1 MSRIKSLVM
10 TYRDHD
16 LSTLAKAYFT
26 NEELAK
32 LYKSYDSLV
41 ALETCNRIEL
51 YLDGDEDEGGLIE
64 LIYEKAGIKPRL
76 LYDLDAVK
84 HLLLVTAGLDSMF
97 LGEREIL
104 SQVKR
109 AYAMSKP
116 SPRLRILFESAIR
129 FGESFRR
136 RHDLNEVSFV
146 KFLSDYIMGSIS
158 RDSNV
163 LIVGGGE
170 VARGVVRELLRN
182 GYRNITI
189 INRTTDKLKYE
200 FKDSVRLLGLEALI
214 NELISNKYDALVVA
228 VSVQSPLITIN
239 ELTNHSPP
247 KLMIDVSTP
256 SAINVQGNGHVR
268 VIKLEDLREPY
279 LEYVNGRSKVMNELL
294 EIDNEAERI
303 MRLIMR
309 SDADEI
315 IRSVM
320 RFIEEIREEEVSE
333 ALRVLRGGESVETV
347 IDDMSRSLVKK
358 IMHNYLEN
366 MRKFAEAGEE
376 DMVRRLRDY
385 LMEVLRSN
393 EN

>member
-1 MSRIKSLVM
+1 MR
-10 TYRDHD
+10 
-16 LSTLAKAYFT
+16 
-26 NEELAK
+26 
-32 LYKSYDSLV
+32 
-41 ALETCNRIEL
+41 
-51 YLDGDEDEGGLIE
+51 GG
-64 LIYEKAGIKPRL
+64 
-76 LYDLDAVK
+76 VW
-84 HLLLVTAGLDSMF
+84 
-97 LGEREIL
+97 LG
-104 SQVKR
+104 
-109 AYAMSKP
+109 
-116 SPRLRILFESAIR
+116 
-129 FGESFRR
+129 G
-136 RHDLNEVSFV
+136 
-146 KFLSDYIMGSIS
+146 
-158 RDSNV
+158 
-163 LIVGGGE
+163 
-170 VARGVVRELLRN
+170 ELLRN

-333 ALRVLRGGESVETV
+333 ALRVLRGGGESVETV

>member
-1 MSRIKSLVM
+1 M